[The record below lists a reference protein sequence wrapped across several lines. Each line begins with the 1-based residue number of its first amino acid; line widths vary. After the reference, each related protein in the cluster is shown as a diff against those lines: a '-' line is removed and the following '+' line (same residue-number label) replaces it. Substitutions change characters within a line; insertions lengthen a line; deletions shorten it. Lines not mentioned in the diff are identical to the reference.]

1 MSTRQRISKYLP
13 ILRWTNEL
21 LDAGADLYLARVAD
35 PVRDM
40 FDRSGFV
47 ERLGASRIHPGV
59 DIAVSACQAKARR
72 HPDSELVQIWHSFER
87 TSIIAGAFVPRRLK
101 PPSANR

>member
-21 LDAGADLYLARVAD
+21 LDAGVDLYLARVAD

-40 FDRSGFV
+40 FDRSGFSSGWGRV
-47 ERLGASRIHPGV
+47 GSTQEWISQYLP
-59 DIAVSACQAKARR
+59 ARQR
-72 HPDSELVQIWHSFER
+72 HDVTPTQS
-87 TSIIAGAFVPRRLK
+87 
-101 PPSANR
+101 

>member
-47 ERLGASRIHPGV
+47 ERLGASRIHSGV

-72 HPDSELVQIWHSFER
+72 HPDSELVQIM
-87 TSIIAGAFVPRRLK
+87 AQL
-101 PPSANR
+101 